1 MGACDGFGSANWDA
15 LRTIAPP
22 GAVGLEPLISSNS
35 VAPVSVRLIGLRRV
49 GSELSVDRIWLV
61 AEAEAWGNL
70 AQGCAGFA
78 RRSQNGIR
86 GSPRL
91 ADPRRRMIR
100 QTAEG
105 TVTEE

>member
-15 LRTIAPP
+15 LRTVAPP
-22 GAVGLEPLISSNS
+22 GAVGLEPLIWSNS

-49 GSELSVDRIWLV
+49 GSEPSVDRIWLV
-61 AEAEAWGNL
+61 AEAA
-70 AQGCAGFA
+70 AGGTWRKDA
-78 RRSQNGIR
+78 
-86 GSPRL
+86 P
-91 ADPRRRMIR
+91 AIR